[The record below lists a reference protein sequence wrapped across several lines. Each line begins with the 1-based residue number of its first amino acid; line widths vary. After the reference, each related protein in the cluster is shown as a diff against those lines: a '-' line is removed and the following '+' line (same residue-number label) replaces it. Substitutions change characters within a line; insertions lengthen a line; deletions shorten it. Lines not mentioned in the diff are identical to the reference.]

1 MKRIATMAAVGT
13 AVCALSLVTSLPAFA
28 AGPPAVDGHS
38 SLAQI
43 QAAASTATSDRITS
57 LKTAIGK
64 VDANTSLT
72 SGDRAKVLAT
82 FNADVTA
89 MGSLE
94 SKIAADTTVATALS
108 DYHDIF
114 TGYRVYAVALPQGFE
129 AAAGDRLTATT
140 IPKLQSAHDK
150 LAANLAAH
158 PTKWTDAMKA
168 QLTDMA
174 SNISDASGHANG
186 LAGRALAVTPAQY
199 NANKT
204 VITAIRGDLKTA
216 VGDTK
221 AAAADGHALVTA
233 LK

>member
-13 AVCALSLVTSLPAFA
+13 AVCALSLATSLPAFA

-57 LKTAIGK
+57 LKTAISK
-64 VDANTSLT
+64 VNANTSLT
-72 SGDRAKVLAT
+72 SADRAKVLAT

-94 SKIAADTTVATALS
+94 SKIAGDTTVATALS

-114 TGYRVYAVALPQGFE
+114 TGYRVYAVALPQAFE

-150 LAANLAAH
+150 LAADLAAH

-168 QLTDMA
+168 QLTDMQ
-174 SNISDASGHANG
+174 SKISDASGHANG
-186 LAGRALAVTPAQY
+186 LAARALAVTPAQY

-204 VITAIRGDLKTA
+204 VITAIRADLKTA

>member
-13 AVCALSLVTSLPAFA
+13 AVCALSLATSLPAFA
-28 AGPPAVDGHS
+28 AGAPAVDGHS
-38 SLAQI
+38 TLAQI
-43 QAAASTATSDRITS
+43 QAAASTATSDRITA

-64 VDANTSLT
+64 LDANTSLT

-89 MGSLE
+89 IGSVE

-114 TGYRVYAVALPQGFE
+114 TGYRVYAVALPQAFE
-129 AAAGDRLTATT
+129 AAAGDRLTGTA

-150 LAANLAAH
+150 LAADLAAH

-168 QLTDMA
+168 QLNDMA
-174 SNISDASGHANG
+174 SKISDASGHANG
-186 LAGRALAVTPAQY
+186 LAGRALAATPAQY
-199 NANKT
+199 NADKT
-204 VITAIRGDLKTA
+204 IITSIRADLKTA

>member
-13 AVCALSLVTSLPAFA
+13 AVCALSLATSLPAFA
-28 AGPPAVDGHS
+28 AGTPTVDGHS

-64 VDANTSLT
+64 LDANTSLT
-72 SGDRAKVLAT
+72 SADRATVLAT

-89 MGSLE
+89 MGSVE
-94 SKIAADTTVATALS
+94 SKIAADTTAATALS

-114 TGYRVYAVALPQGFE
+114 TGYRVYAVALPQALE
-129 AAAGDRLTATT
+129 AAAGDRLTATA

-150 LAANLAAH
+150 LAADLAAH

-168 QLTDMA
+168 QLNDMA
-174 SNISDASGHANG
+174 SKISDASGHANG
-186 LAGRALAVTPAQY
+186 LAARALAVTPAQY

-204 VITAIRGDLKTA
+204 LITSIRADLKTA